1 MYLRDFHAG
10 SRVLK
15 VKALD
20 EAFGRHAVAVA
31 RCKLLVLALAF
42 KHTDH
47 GHARV

>member
-31 RCKLLVLALAF
+31 RCKLLVLAF